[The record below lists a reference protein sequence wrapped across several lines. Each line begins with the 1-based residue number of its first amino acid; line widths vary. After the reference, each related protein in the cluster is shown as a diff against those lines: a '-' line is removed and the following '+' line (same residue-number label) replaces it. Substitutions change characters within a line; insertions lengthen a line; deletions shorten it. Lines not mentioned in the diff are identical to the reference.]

1 MRRAVIDLGQPG
13 MPAGAFLFAASSHS
27 QKVKFSGADIRK
39 KYPTVTENAIRAAIA
54 HKDVAA

>member
-1 MRRAVIDLGQPG
+1 
-13 MPAGAFLFAASSHS
+13 MPVRSIKSFAEGG
-27 QKVKFSGADIRK
+27 VSGADIRK